1 LTDHDPA
8 LGHRSQPG
16 TEQFAFPDCGD
27 ARPGARLGAHDGQG
41 ADRVGAAHPIGRRTA
56 VRLELLQR
64 PCRAGPED
72 AVDPPAVEADPA
84 EAGLQFGD
92 VVAAQVGRGQEQEP
106 IAQVPAGFD
115 ERGPGLFVADPVT
128 AQSPAALEGANR
140 LFGGS
145 AKKRRLGA
153 GGGWKPG
160 GTEAALQIAYCLAA
174 LTGCQ
179 REVGRNSLSSCNS

>member
-1 LTDHDPA
+1 MTDHDPA
-8 LGHRSQPG
+8 LCHRSQPG
-16 TEQFAFPDCGD
+16 PEQFAFPDCGD
-27 ARPGARLGAHDGQG
+27 TRPGARLGAHDGQG
-41 ADRVGAAHPIGRRTA
+41 ADRVGAAHPVGGGTA

-64 PCRAGPED
+64 PGRAGPED
-72 AVDPPAVEADPA
+72 AFDPAAVETDPS

-128 AQSPAALEGANR
+128 AQSPAALEGAYR
-140 LFGGS
+140 LFRGS

-160 GTEAALQIAYCLAA
+160 GTEAALQIAYGLAA